1 MRMVAC
7 ISSDL
12 ATTPL
17 NTPSVPHPLQLMVLI
32 PLTKVHPMQQRAFL
46 NLRLGSFLNRRLR
59 RFVLLARDRFLLARL
74 LVDSS
79 LLFHVHAQLVHSRP
93 CKRTGMGAGVWH
105 INAAQQ
111 AAGVDRKDAKNHEQ
125 SQWQHGVHSV
135 GVLVLG

>member
-59 RFVLLARDRFLLARL
+59 RFVLLARDRLLLARL
-74 LVDSS
+74 LAGSS
-79 LLFHVHAQLVHSRP
+79 LLLHVHAQIGHSRP
-93 CKRTGMGAGVWH
+93 CKRTGTGTSVWH
-105 INAAQQ
+105 VDAAQQ
-111 AAGVDRKDAKNHEQ
+111 TGSVGRNDAIEHEK
-125 SQWQHGVHSV
+125 SQWQHGVHV
-135 GVLVLG
+135 CG

>member
-1 MRMVAC
+1 MVAC

-59 RFVLLARDRFLLARL
+59 RFVLLARDRLLL
-74 LVDSS
+74 
-79 LLFHVHAQLVHSRP
+79 HVHAQIVHSRP
-93 CKRTGMGAGVWH
+93 CKRTGMGAGVRH

-111 AAGVDRKDAKNHEQ
+111 AAGVDHTDAKNHEQ

>member
-1 MRMVAC
+1 MVAC
-7 ISSDL
+7 ILSDL

-17 NTPSVPHPLQLMVLI
+17 HTPSVPHPLQLMVLI

-59 RFVLLARDRFLLARL
+59 RFVLLARDRLLLARL
-74 LVDSS
+74 LAVCS
-79 LLFHVHAQLVHSRP
+79 LLLHVHAQIVHCRS

-111 AAGVDRKDAKNHEQ
+111 AAGVDRKDTKDHEQ
-125 SQWQHGVHSV
+125 SQWQHGVH
-135 GVLVLG
+135 